1 MESDILVGIGFIIVL
16 GVGLQWVARLL
27 HFPSIV
33 LLLAGGLVVGPWLGL
48 VDSDEILGDALFPV
62 VSLSVGIL
70 LFLGGLELRFS
81 ELGPAI
87 RRPVTWLVTVGVL
100 ITWVL
105 ATVAG
110 AVFFDEPMRVSVVLG
125 AILVVSGPTV
135 VIPLL
140 RLARPR
146 GSVATILTWE
156 GIVVDPIG
164 SALSVFCFNAVF
176 VQHFT
181 LGEIWSEFI
190 VVALAGIAAGLVAA
204 VLLVAALRRLLVPA
218 DLEVA
223 VTVMFVVAAYVAAEQ
238 VRPEAGLFA
247 TTAMGIVLA
256 NQHFVALRSLRIFGD
271 PILTLLIGS
280 LFIVLASRVE
290 PGAIVDHL
298 PGILGLALVLVLIV
312 RPLVAATC
320 TIGAASMKPRE
331 RAFLACMAPRGIVAA
346 ATASFFSLR
355 LEQLHQPSEMLVPV
369 TFAIIIL
376 LALLYGLGARPATR
390 LLHLERPQA
399 SGLLLVSSSAWAV
412 GLAREMQ
419 RAGVPTVLVA
429 RGSEDLAARTDL
441 DFTVFAG
448 LVRDLPDSGLLED
461 VHRAVV
467 ASTDD
472 EINLIAIQVLEDE
485 LGVEHV
491 SLLSSAAAV
500 RHDRREHD
508 VEAWTQRPFSSGVSL
523 EDLERITDEDA
534 GVRTVEAVAVPA
546 SALVLAVLRSRWR
559 LDDEPPRL
567 ALPGRPARRRSPAR
581 PVRQPGH
588 RGGRRPDRRRQPLIY
603 CRAMADEAPTGLSI
617 ASV

>member
-247 TTAMGIVLA
+247 TTAMGVVLA

-390 LLHLERPQA
+390 LLRLERPQA
-399 SGLLLVSSSAWAV
+399 SGLLLVSSSRV
-412 GLAREMQ
+412 GR
-419 RAGVPTVLVA
+419 RAGSRDATGRCAHGARRPGEREPGGPHRPGLHGLRRAGEGPAGLGPA
-429 RGSEDLAARTDL
+429 RGRPSRGRGL
-441 DFTVFAG
+441 D
-448 LVRDLPDSGLLED
+448 
-461 VHRAVV
+461 
-467 ASTDD
+467 
-472 EINLIAIQVLEDE
+472 
-485 LGVEHV
+485 
-491 SLLSSAAAV
+491 
-500 RHDRREHD
+500 
-508 VEAWTQRPFSSGVSL
+508 
-523 EDLERITDEDA
+523 
-534 GVRTVEAVAVPA
+534 
-546 SALVLAVLRSRWR
+546 
-559 LDDEPPRL
+559 
-567 ALPGRPARRRSPAR
+567 
-581 PVRQPGH
+581 
-588 RGGRRPDRRRQPLIY
+588 GRRDQPH
-603 CRAMADEAPTGLSI
+603 RHPGAGG
-617 ASV
+617 

>member
-1 MESDILVGIGFIIVL
+1 MESDILVGIGLIIVL
-16 GVGLQWVARLL
+16 GVGLQWLARLL
-27 HFPSIV
+27 HLPSIV

-48 VDSDEILGDALFPV
+48 VDSDEIFGDALFPV

-70 LFLGGLELRFS
+70 LFLGGLELRVS

-87 RRPVTWLVTVGVL
+87 RRPVTWLVTLGVL

-105 ATVAG
+105 ATMA
-110 AVFFDEPMRVSVVLG
+110 AALFFDESVRVSVVLG

-176 VQHFT
+176 VRHFT
-181 LGEIWSEFI
+181 FGEIWSEFI

-204 VLLVAALRRLLVPA
+204 VLLVAALRHLLVPA

-223 VTVMFVVAAYVAAEQ
+223 VTVMFVVAAYVAAEN

-247 TTAMGIVLA
+247 TTTMGVVLA

-271 PILTLLIGS
+271 PIVTLLIGS

-290 PGAIVDHL
+290 PGSIMDHL

-320 TIGAASMKPRE
+320 TIGAASLTTRE

-355 LEQLHQPSEMLVPV
+355 LEQLGEPSEMLVPV

-390 LLHLERPQA
+390 FLHLERPKA
-399 SGLLLVSSSAWAV
+399 RGLLLVSSSPWAV

-419 RAGVPTVLVA
+419 RAGVPTLLVA
-429 RGSEDLAARTDL
+429 RGAWDLAARPDL

-448 LVRDLPDSGLLED
+448 LVRDLPESGLLDE
-461 VHRAVV
+461 VRRAVV

-472 EINLIAIQVLEDE
+472 ETNLIAVQVLGEE
-485 LGVEHV
+485 LGAEHL
-491 SLLSSAAAV
+491 SLLSSAASV

-508 VEAWTQRPFSSGVSL
+508 VEAWTRRPFSSGVSL
-523 EDLERITDEDA
+523 EDLERITDEA
-534 GVRTVEAVAVPA
+534 GGVRTVERTAVPA
-546 SALVLAVLRSRWR
+546 GALVLAM
-559 LDDEPPRL
+559 LDADGGWTTNPGDSPPPGAQVVI
-567 ALPGRPARRRSPAR
+567 ALPPEPGSDPATLA
-581 PVRQPGH
+581 
-588 RGGRRPDRRRQPLIY
+588 
-603 CRAMADEAPTGLSI
+603 ADVPTLDEQ
-617 ASV
+617 A

>member
-16 GVGLQWVARLL
+16 GVGLQWLARLL

-48 VDSDEILGDALFPV
+48 VDSDKILGDALFPV

-70 LFLGGLELRFS
+70 LFLGGLELRVS

-105 ATVAG
+105 ATVA
-110 AVFFDEPMRVSVVLG
+110 AVLFFDEPLRVAVVLG

-176 VQHFT
+176 VRHFT

-223 VTVMFVVAAYVAAEQ
+223 VTVMFVVAAYVAAEN

-247 TTAMGIVLA
+247 TTTMGIVLA

-290 PGAIVDHL
+290 PGSIVDHL

-320 TIGAASMKPRE
+320 TIGASSMTPRE

-355 LEQLHQPSEMLVPV
+355 LEQLGQPSEMLVPV

-390 LLHLERPQA
+390 LLRLERPRA
-399 SGLLLVSSSAWAV
+399 RGLLLVSSSPWAV

-429 RGSEDLAARTDL
+429 RGSWDLAARPDL

-448 LVRDLPDSGLLED
+448 LVRDLPDSGLLDD
-461 VHRAVV
+461 VRHAVV

-472 EINLIAIQVLEDE
+472 EIEPHRRPGAGGGARREARVPAVER
-485 LGVEHV
+485 GVGASRSERARRRGV
-491 SLLSSAAAV
+491 DAAAV
-500 RHDRREHD
+500 LARCQPGRSRADHGRGQRRAHGGGGR
-508 VEAWTQRPFSSGVSL
+508 A
-523 EDLERITDEDA
+523 A
-534 GVRTVEAVAVPA
+534 GRRAGAG
-546 SALVLAVLRSRWR
+546 RRGSRWR
-559 LDDEPPRL
+559 VDDEPPPL
-567 ALPGRPARRRSPAR
+567 TFPGCPARRRPSAR
-581 PVRQPGH
+581 T
-588 RGGRRPDRRRQPLIY
+588 GRPPDLRRDRRRDRRRRPLTTILDV
-603 CRAMADEAPTGLSI
+603 RGLS
-617 ASV
+617 AGPRS